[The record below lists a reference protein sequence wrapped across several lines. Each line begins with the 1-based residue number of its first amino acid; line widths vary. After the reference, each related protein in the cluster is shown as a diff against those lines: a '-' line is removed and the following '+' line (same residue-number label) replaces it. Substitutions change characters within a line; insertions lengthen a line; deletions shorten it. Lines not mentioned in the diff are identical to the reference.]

1 METGQSK
8 HRLLL
13 VDGDPKSLR
22 VLEVSLKKAGFE
34 VVTATQGSEAL
45 SALQAAPLDLIIAD
59 TDLDGMDGFDLCRQI
74 KAKPEWAKIPFLFV
88 SGRKSIEDKIRGLEL
103 GVEDYL
109 TKPIY
114 IKEIG
119 IRVRT
124 ALQRA
129 ERERLES
136 RREGRTKFTGDLAD
150 IGVVDLVQTIDL
162 NRKSGIIHIVN
173 RDGRRGAVFF
183 REGRVIDAEVGR
195 LSGAEAMY
203 RLFSWSDGRFE
214 VDFKPIRRA
223 DVIDLPSAALLME
236 GMRRL
241 DEWTRLLEKLPALD
255 SAVEVD
261 FRVLADQL
269 ADLPDEMNGILR
281 LCDGNRSL
289 LAVIDDSD
297 YPDLEALTVA
307 SKLLDQGIIYAR
319 EPPGLRSEAE
329 PGGELARWLAEGNAE
344 EAALGEEASAAPRSV
359 AQAETG
365 RFTDTLTGERRL
377 FTHDVQESGE
387 RQAGKTHRAFSL
399 HAPPFSVDTPL
410 PTRGGLE
417 ESIERDNRAGNT
429 LRLTPTFP
437 DQDAA
442 PSRPARAL
450 PLSPTGDATA
460 DLGSPREASSV
471 VEDSWREPVQPAI
484 GLSRMG
490 GAGATPA
497 AVVKTAADKAGVG
510 AKPDTLRGIPIP
522 EAIAEEDP
530 GGPDRP
536 SVASDA
542 DRPART
548 TIEFIARRG
557 AVAPVESAGPTAASV
572 AAPVGEGA
580 AATEVGRLGPGNWE
594 QAGVRK
600 VRRDKSQ
607 CLAAEARRQSDSI
620 PGRHFA
626 RQPPP
631 FAPELGQSPRR
642 SDQPPQ
648 VEQAVSER
656 PTVERTLVI
665 TEDQRPNAGLSLDKL
680 DSDLLPHERRW
691 PLFAVAGCF
700 ARRRWP
706 VRLADQLEPGAER
719 LLDRRPQPPRPQ
731 AISSPVEA
739 GQGVDNRGSAESV
752 DQETRLAAAGRA
764 GRCRETGRSHGGCA
778 GRAGRARPGRNQEVN
793 LGSHLVGRRTGRL
806 TAASP
811 PPATLGAPGTPG
823 PGERCRKADAGGK
836 GRPTAVLAACRPAIE
851 AEPEAADIMVIL
863 ARAELERGRAV
874 EARSWAKKA
883 LAAKPDL
890 ADAYVFLGG
899 AEQEVGNPDAA
910 KAAYKKYLDL
920 APSGRHAR
928 ELRAVL
934 DSM

>member
-261 FRVLADQL
+261 FRVLAEQL

-344 EAALGEEASAAPRSV
+344 EAALAEEASAAPRSV
-359 AQAETG
+359 AQAE
-365 RFTDTLTGERRL
+365 
-377 FTHDVQESGE
+377 S
-387 RQAGKTHRAFSL
+387 
-399 HAPPFSVDTPL
+399 
-410 PTRGGLE
+410 
-417 ESIERDNRAGNT
+417 
-429 LRLTPTFP
+429 
-437 DQDAA
+437 
-442 PSRPARAL
+442 
-450 PLSPTGDATA
+450 
-460 DLGSPREASSV
+460 
-471 VEDSWREPVQPAI
+471 
-484 GLSRMG
+484 MG

-530 GGPDRP
+530 ADSARP

-542 DRPART
+542 NRPART
-548 TIEFIARRG
+548 TIEFIARQG
-557 AVAPVESAGPTAASV
+557 AVAPVASAGSTATSV
-572 AAPVGEGA
+572 AKPAGEAAAATGWGGWAQGTGSKPA
-580 AATEVGRLGPGNWE
+580 AATETLRGTVP
-594 QAGVRK
+594 
-600 VRRDKSQ
+600 
-607 CLAAEARRQSDSI
+607 AAEAGGAATPSPAGSQ
-620 PGRHFA
+620 H
-626 RQPPP
+626 PPP
-631 FAPELGQSPRR
+631 FAPEFGQSPRR

-691 PLFAVAGCF
+691 PLFAVAVALLVAAGLF
-700 ARRRWP
+700 ALRTSRTGSR
-706 VRLADQLEPGAER
+706 AAPGS
-719 LLDRRPQPPRPQ
+719 PPASTPT
-731 AISSPVEA
+731 ASLSLPVEA
-739 GQGVDNRGSAESV
+739 GVANRGSAQSV
-752 DQETRLAAAGRA
+752 DQGPGSPPTAAPVAAAKPIAATADAQAAPASAA
-764 GRCRETGRSHGGCA
+764 GPEPGSQPRVASGGT
-778 GRAGRARPGRNQEVN
+778 PNP
-793 LGSHLVGRRTGRL
+793 
-806 TAASP
+806 AADGGQSR
-811 PPATLGAPGTPG
+811 PATPGALGMPG

>member
-1 METGQSK
+1 M
-8 HRLLL
+8 
-13 VDGDPKSLR
+13 DGDPKSLR

-45 SALQAAPLDLIIAD
+45 SALQAGPLDLIIAD

-365 RFTDTLTGERRL
+365 RFTDTLTGERRV

-417 ESIERDNRAGNT
+417 ESIQRDKKAGNT

-437 DQDAA
+437 DQASA
-442 PSRPARAL
+442 PSRPGRAL
-450 PLSPTGDATA
+450 PLSPTGDAAAET
-460 DLGSPREASSV
+460 GSPREASAV
-471 VEDSWREPVQPAI
+471 VEDSWREPAQPAI

-490 GAGATPA
+490 GAGATSA

-522 EAIAEEDP
+522 EAIAEEAP
-530 GGPDRP
+530 AGSARP

-548 TIEFIARRG
+548 TIEFIARQG
-557 AVAPVESAGPTAASV
+557 AVAPVASASTTAASV
-572 AAPVGEGA
+572 AKPAGEAA
-580 AATEVGRLGPGNWE
+580 AATGWGGWAQGTGSKPAAASETRHVSVP
-594 QAGVRK
+594 
-600 VRRDKSQ
+600 
-607 CLAAEARRQSDSI
+607 AAETRGKATPSPAGSQ
-620 PGRHFA
+620 
-626 RQPPP
+626 QPRP
-631 FAPELGQSPRR
+631 FAPESGQSPRR

-691 PLFAVAGCF
+691 PLFAVAVALLVAAGLF
-700 ARRRWP
+700 ALRSSSTGSR
-706 VRLADQLEPGAER
+706 AASGS
-719 LLDRRPQPPRPQ
+719 PPATTPT
-731 AISSPVEA
+731 ASLSSPVEA
-739 GQGVDNRGSAESV
+739 GQGVANRGSAQSV
-752 DQETRLAAAGRA
+752 DQIPGSPPTAAPVVAAKPVAATADAQAAPASAAGPEPGSQPRVASGGTPNRA
-764 GRCRETGRSHGGCA
+764 ADGGQS
-778 GRAGRARPGRNQEVN
+778 R
-793 LGSHLVGRRTGRL
+793 
-806 TAASP
+806 
-811 PPATLGAPGTPG
+811 PATLGAPGTPA

>member
-88 SGRKSIEDKIRGLEL
+88 SGRRSIEDKIRGLEL

-150 IGVVDLVQTIDL
+150 IAVVDLVQTIDL

-214 VDFKPIRRA
+214 VDFKPIRRG

-261 FRVLADQL
+261 FRVLAEQL

-344 EAALGEEASAAPRSV
+344 EAALAEEASAAPRSV

-365 RFTDTLTGERRL
+365 RFTDTLTGERRV
-377 FTHDVQESGE
+377 FTHDVQASGE

-399 HAPPFSVDTPL
+399 HAPPL
-410 PTRGGLE
+410 
-417 ESIERDNRAGNT
+417 
-429 LRLTPTFP
+429 
-437 DQDAA
+437 
-442 PSRPARAL
+442 
-450 PLSPTGDATA
+450 
-460 DLGSPREASSV
+460 
-471 VEDSWREPVQPAI
+471 
-484 GLSRMG
+484 
-490 GAGATPA
+490 
-497 AVVKTAADKAGVG
+497 VKTAADKAGVG

-530 GGPDRP
+530 ADSARP

-548 TIEFIARRG
+548 TIEFIARQG
-557 AVAPVESAGPTAASV
+557 AVGPVVSAAPTATV
-572 AAPVGEGA
+572 AEPAGEA
-580 AATEVGRLGPGNWE
+580 AATTSWGGWAQGTGSKPSAATETLRGTVP
-594 QAGVRK
+594 
-600 VRRDKSQ
+600 
-607 CLAAEARRQSDSI
+607 AAEAGGVATPSPAGSQ
-620 PGRHFA
+620 H
-626 RQPPP
+626 PPP
-631 FAPELGQSPRR
+631 FAPEFGQSPRR

-656 PTVERTLVI
+656 PTAERTLVI

-691 PLFAVAGCF
+691 PLFAVAVALLVASGLF
-700 ARRRWP
+700 ALRTSRTGSRP
-706 VRLADQLEPGAER
+706 SSLPGSPLASTPTASL
-719 LLDRRPQPPRPQ
+719 
-731 AISSPVEA
+731 SSPVEA
-739 GQGVDNRGSAESV
+739 GQGVANRGAAQSV
-752 DQETRLAAAGRA
+752 DQGPGSPPTAAPVAAVKPVAATADARAELASAAGPKPGSQPRVA
-764 GRCRETGRSHGGCA
+764 SGGT
-778 GRAGRARPGRNQEVN
+778 PNP
-793 LGSHLVGRRTGRL
+793 
-806 TAASP
+806 AADGGQSR
-811 PPATLGAPGTPG
+811 PATPGALGTPG

>member
-1 METGQSK
+1 METGQNK

-45 SALQAAPLDLIIAD
+45 IALQAAPLDLIIAD

-261 FRVLADQL
+261 FRVLAEQL

-344 EAALGEEASAAPRSV
+344 EAALAEEASAAPRSV
-359 AQAETG
+359 AQAE
-365 RFTDTLTGERRL
+365 
-377 FTHDVQESGE
+377 S
-387 RQAGKTHRAFSL
+387 
-399 HAPPFSVDTPL
+399 
-410 PTRGGLE
+410 
-417 ESIERDNRAGNT
+417 
-429 LRLTPTFP
+429 
-437 DQDAA
+437 
-442 PSRPARAL
+442 
-450 PLSPTGDATA
+450 
-460 DLGSPREASSV
+460 
-471 VEDSWREPVQPAI
+471 
-484 GLSRMG
+484 MG

-530 GGPDRP
+530 ADSARP

-548 TIEFIARRG
+548 TIEFIARHG
-557 AVAPVESAGPTAASV
+557 AVAPVASASTTATSV
-572 AAPVGEGA
+572 ATPAGEAA
-580 AATEVGRLGPGNWE
+580 AATGWGGWAQGTGSKPAAASETRHVSVP
-594 QAGVRK
+594 
-600 VRRDKSQ
+600 
-607 CLAAEARRQSDSI
+607 AAETRGKATPSPAGSQ
-620 PGRHFA
+620 
-626 RQPPP
+626 QPRP
-631 FAPELGQSPRR
+631 FAPESGQSPRR

-691 PLFAVAGCF
+691 PLFAVAVALLVAAGLF
-700 ARRRWP
+700 ALRTSRTGSR
-706 VRLADQLEPGAER
+706 AAPGS
-719 LLDRRPQPPRPQ
+719 PPASTPT
-731 AISSPVEA
+731 ASLSLPVEA
-739 GQGVDNRGSAESV
+739 GVANRGSAQSV
-752 DQETRLAAAGRA
+752 DQGPGSPPTAAPVAAAKPIAATADAQAAPASAA
-764 GRCRETGRSHGGCA
+764 GPEPGSQPRVASGGT
-778 GRAGRARPGRNQEVN
+778 PNP
-793 LGSHLVGRRTGRL
+793 
-806 TAASP
+806 AADGGQSR
-811 PPATLGAPGTPG
+811 PATPGALGTPG